1 MFPSTFHSQLK
12 NILLAGAALSLAA
25 CGGSGSY
32 RVASVGSVA
41 QTDGGST
48 ADTGSDGAGTTGS
61 GSSVSTGT
69 TAGTSGT
76 GSTGGTGSSGSTGTK
91 AVGRVLVT
99 AGNTVIGASSKHN
112 ALATKINGLAPG
124 TTQITGT
131 VTTVLRKSGQSLVDL
146 GNGQSLILNGAG
158 GKLGEIVKIDL
169 LSRTVTGASSG
180 SRLLG
185 VSVLSPTVASGSV
198 AAVNAGNSGP
208 LLTVGSGTGS
218 TPSGALAPVKGV
230 LAPVNGVLAP
240 VTGGVTG
247 SVTGSTGTT
256 GATGHVTGV
265 VGGTLGG
272 LKGGH

>member
-1 MFPSTFHSQLK
+1 MFLSIFHSPLK
-12 NILLAGAALSLAA
+12 SLLLASAALSLAA

-41 QTDGGST
+41 GTDGGST
-48 ADTGSDGAGTTGS
+48 SDAGND
-61 GSSVSTGT
+61 
-69 TAGTSGT
+69 TAGTGGT
-76 GSTGGTGSSGSTGTK
+76 GSGSSGSTGSTGTTGGTGTTSGTGSGGSTGTN

-99 AGNTVIGASSKHN
+99 AGNTVIGASGKHN

-131 VTTVLRKSGQSLVDL
+131 VTTVLRKSGESLVDL

-158 GKLGEIVKIDL
+158 GKVGEIVKIDL

-185 VSVLSPTVASGSV
+185 VSVLSPTVATGTV
-198 AAVNAGNSGP
+198 AGVNVGNSGP
-208 LLTVGSGTGS
+208 LLTVGSGS
-218 TPSGALAPVKGV
+218 TASGV

-240 VTGGVTG
+240 VGGVLAPVTGGVTG
-247 SVTGSTGTT
+247 GTGTT

-265 VGGTLGG
+265 VGGVLGG